1 MRCKRD
7 SHSRI
12 GLGNCDWTVHDVPG
26 RLLSLGTFLLLASII
41 TSALAA
47 QVVSIES
54 AIRNRQYDEALSMA
68 DSVLQKDPGNYRV
81 WALKGIALSLKGET
95 PPALEAFQRSLA
107 LSPEYPPAMEG
118 EAELLYQAGD
128 KRAIPL
134 LQAILKVNPADL
146 TAHEMLGVAQAKQE
160 NCDGAIPQFQLV
172 EKTVAS
178 HPESLEWYGYCL
190 MRDKHFAQSVTAFEQ
205 LVKLLPEKP
214 YARYDLALVQTL
226 AGKNEDAIG
235 TLQPLLSGET
245 AEPDVVSLASEA
257 YEAAGDTPKAVSFLR
272 RAIVLQPGNPDFY
285 VRFAGLCLSHDS
297 FEAGLHMV
305 NAGLKNL
312 PKEPSLYIMRGLL
325 YGQLTQYDKAEQ
337 DFETAEKLNPAGATS
352 AYALALTEIQAAQVG
367 GVLVPGSW
375 ASKVANCP
383 R

>member
-134 LQAILKVNPADL
+134 LQAILEVNPADL

-245 AEPDVVSLASEA
+245 AEPNVVSLASEA
-257 YEAAGDTPKAVSFLR
+257 YEAAAIHRRRSHFFDGRLFFNRATPTSTF
-272 RAIVLQPGNPDFY
+272 VL
-285 VRFAGLCLSHDS
+285 
-297 FEAGLHMV
+297 
-305 NAGLKNL
+305 
-312 PKEPSLYIMRGLL
+312 
-325 YGQLTQYDKAEQ
+325 
-337 DFETAEKLNPAGATS
+337 
-352 AYALALTEIQAAQVG
+352 
-367 GVLVPGSW
+367 PGSVSAMTLLKRDCIW
-375 ASKVANCP
+375 STPVLRTSQKSPACTSCVAFSMVSSRSTTKRSRTSKPQKN
-383 R
+383 